1 MKIMHLSFISQKFGS
16 FYFGNQGNY
25 SCNLGKVT
33 CKGSQNDNSKQ
44 YYFRFTGYSNP
55 FTIHFRS
62 LSFSRIQVL
71 VTCTQGSEIFRNL
84 RSFCMVHTDLE
95 KSLKKHCVLEKSL
108 KIEKLWD
115 ILEVLE
121 FSIKVLEYF

>member
-1 MKIMHLSFISQKFGS
+1 MTTP
-16 FYFGNQGNY
+16 NN
-25 SCNLGKVT
+25 
-33 CKGSQNDNSKQ
+33 
-44 YYFRFTGYSNP
+44 FRFTGYSNP
-55 FTIHFRS
+55 FIIHFKS

-71 VTCTQGSEIFRNL
+71 ETCTQGSEICRNL
-84 RSFCMVHTDLE
+84 RSFCMVRMDLE